1 MRKGEGAER
10 GGGVASSM
18 VDVDVDMMGVAM
30 VNGDGSV

>member
-1 MRKGEGAER
+1 MRREEGAER

-18 VDVDVDMMGVAM
+18 VDVDMMEVAM